1 MYFDIIGLKG
11 RGYFMKLNASIIH
24 QELSSSFSVEMTGSG
39 RSDLHLGPPQLYTGG
54 EIEFQNDHLYVM
66 AASALPQRP
75 KFPKDAVLVCVG
87 NSMRLNHYK
96 ESGTVLC
103 VLDPVELLTVFVIL
117 QELYNRFDAWNS
129 RLFELY
135 QSDADIQQYLDAS
148 LPLFGRPMFVL
159 NANFGTIA
167 SSVPAGTE
175 PGRIWEQ
182 DEEEIS
188 QDSMEIFLTES
199 ALALDVHGPFR
210 MDLKH
215 AKPLCVNL
223 FDSSNRYIGCLWIDL
238 DDTKARPDY
247 DSIAARLAE
256 VLEKVIQHTPSL
268 MVSTQGTVR
277 QVLSNLLEGLP
288 IDPNQRWLLSAFGN
302 GSQFVGVS
310 FHVLSSH
317 SQMPLPYICNTI
329 EQTFPNSVAFPKNQ
343 SAVAFLNIAEFLQ
356 GDFFDQKALGEKL
369 KPLLYAMKL
378 TCGISN
384 RFDDLSKASICFRQA
399 EIAFENGSIAMPHL
413 NYYFFSSFT
422 LMELVSNSLGGL
434 PAETYYPEGMKKI
447 LEHDKTSE
455 VNYLE
460 TLRVFLEEN
469 MSYSSAARLLYVHR
483 TTLIDR
489 IHRIEAETGID
500 LSDPNERLH
509 LHLLIKAMELEEFI
523 QKQ

>member
-1 MYFDIIGLKG
+1 
-11 RGYFMKLNASIIH
+11 
-24 QELSSSFSVEMTGSG
+24 
-39 RSDLHLGPPQLYTGG
+39 
-54 EIEFQNDHLYVM
+54 
-66 AASALPQRP
+66 
-75 KFPKDAVLVCVG
+75 
-87 NSMRLNHYK
+87 MRLNHYK

-103 VLDPVELLTVFVIL
+103 VLDSVELVTVYIAL
-117 QELYNRFDAWNS
+117 QNLYNRFDSWND

-135 QSDADIQQYLDAS
+135 QSDADIQQYLDVS
-148 LPLFGRPMFVL
+148 LPLFQRPMFVL

-175 PGRIWEQ
+175 PGKIWEQ
-182 DEEEIS
+182 DEKEVS
-188 QDSMEIFLTES
+188 QDSMELFLTES
-199 ALALDVHGPFR
+199 TLALDVHGPLR

-223 FDSSNRYIGCLWIDL
+223 FDTSDRYIGCLWIDL
-238 DDTKARPDY
+238 DDADARPDY
-247 DSIAARLAE
+247 DALAMHLAN
-256 VLEKVIQHTPSL
+256 VLENVIQHTPSL

-288 IDPNQRWLLSAFGN
+288 IDPNQRWLLSAFGA

-317 SQMPLPYICNTI
+317 SQMPVPYICNTI
-329 EQTFPNSVAFPKNQ
+329 EQTFPNSVAFSWNQ
-343 SAVAFLNIAEFLQ
+343 TPVALLNIAEFLQ
-356 GDFFDQKALGEKL
+356 GEVFDQKALGEKL

-384 RFDDLSKASICFRQA
+384 RFDDLSKAATCFRQA

-422 LMELVSNSLGGL
+422 LMELISNSLGGL
-434 PAETYYPEGMKKI
+434 PAETYYPEGMTTL
-447 LEHDKTSE
+447 LEHDKTAE
-455 VNYLE
+455 VSYLE

-469 MSYSSAARLLYVHR
+469 MNYSSAARLLYVHR

-509 LHLLIKAMELEEFI
+509 LHLLIKAMELEELI
-523 QKQ
+523 QEQ

>member
-1 MYFDIIGLKG
+1 MGLKG
-11 RGYFMKLNASIIH
+11 RGYSMKLNASIIF
-24 QELSSSFSVEMTGSG
+24 QELSSLFSVEMTGAD
-39 RSDLHLGPPQLYTGG
+39 RSDLHLGPPELYVGG
-54 EIEFQNDHLYVM
+54 DIEFRSNHLYVLT
-66 AASALPQRP
+66 ASALPQRP
-75 KFPKDAVLVCVG
+75 IFPKDAVLVCVG

-103 VLDPVELLTVFVIL
+103 VLDSVELVTVYIAL
-117 QELYNRFDAWNS
+117 QNLYNRFDSWND

-148 LPLFGRPMFVL
+148 LPLFQRPMFVL

-182 DEEEIS
+182 DEKEVS
-188 QDSMEIFLTES
+188 QDSMELFLTES
-199 ALALDVHGPFR
+199 SLALDVHGPLR

-223 FDSSNRYIGCLWIDL
+223 FDTSDRYIGCLWIDL
-238 DDTKARPDY
+238 DDADARPDY
-247 DSIAARLAE
+247 DALAMHLAN
-256 VLEKVIQHTPSL
+256 VLENVIQHTPSL

-288 IDPNQRWLLSAFGN
+288 IDPNQRWLLSAFGA

-317 SQMPLPYICNTI
+317 SQMPVPYICNTI
-329 EQTFPNSVAFPKNQ
+329 EQTFPNSVAFSWNQ
-343 SAVAFLNIAEFLQ
+343 TPVALLNIAEFLQ
-356 GDFFDQKALGEKL
+356 GEVFDQKALGEKL

-384 RFDDLSKASICFRQA
+384 RFDDLSKAATCFRQA

-422 LMELVSNSLGGL
+422 LMELISNSLGGL
-434 PAETYYPEGMKKI
+434 PAETYYPEGMKTL
-447 LEHDKTSE
+447 LEHDKTAE
-455 VNYLE
+455 VSYLE

-469 MSYSSAARLLYVHR
+469 MNYSSAARLLYVHR

-509 LHLLIKAMELEEFI
+509 LHLLIKAMELEELI
-523 QKQ
+523 QEQ